1 MSASRRSTS
10 LSDSS
15 AEIERMESTGSWD
28 DALDW
33 FKLEVQHP
41 ASRSVSHHANYKCLL
56 EAERAVVEGH
66 GVVLINTDE
75 AGTLIVTNLRLIFLV
90 SEVFSPFLY
99 SMSEGTENIIAL
111 GTIPL
116 ATIEKFSKMLMS
128 ITCQY
133 VMLQSYGNAR
143 TMLLVV
149 KNQSAPRQAEKTPS
163 QRLLQVIGRDM
174 RIIVFGFRPK
184 TKQRRAIYDGL
195 LRCTKPSRPWDLYAF
210 SCGQSKFTNAN
221 PKVRLLNECFR
232 LLGKGFCSASIDMI
246 DKGSYTLSNELWRIS
261 NVNSNYIMCPSYPFA
276 LIVPKSISDEEVV
289 HASSFRSKGRLP
301 VVSWC
306 HPGTGAVLARSSQ
319 PLVGLMMNMRSNT
332 DEKLVAALCSQLGG
346 DKKGRRKLYIADARP
361 RKNALANVAMGGG
374 SESPSHY
381 FQSENYSAWA
391 FQFQIF
397 VKGKELWG
405 HIAGTIPAPDSEQE
419 KEKYVKWEVK
429 DAQIMSWILGSMEHS
444 MLLNLK
450 PYKSSREMWDYLKKV
465 YNQSN
470 TARRFQLELELGQL
484 SQGSMSIQEF
494 YSSFVNLW
502 AEYTDIVYASVPLE
516 GLVAIQSVHET
527 SKRDQFLMKLRG
539 EFEAIRSNLMNREP
553 VPFLDICVGE
563 LLREEQRIITQ
574 AVLEQKAQNSTPIPV
589 AYAAQGRSKGGRN
602 MSNIQCYSCK
612 GFGHIATTCTKKF
625 CNYCKKPGHI
635 IKDCSIR
642 PPKKSETAYNVS
654 VVFFGIDNIHAMR
667 ESLSRLRDYLDTHGS
682 TSSDGKLSLLRHGG
696 WTWGGG
702 NLSSMSASVATLGDS
717 GWLIHVQSVLAGSA
731 WIAARVALESASVL
745 VHCSDGWDRTS
756 QLISLANLLLDP
768 YYRTFTGFQV
778 FSSTALIEKDWLAFG
793 HPFEERMGMPT
804 VSGCSDKPL
813 DLSRQSS
820 VGSFPSSPMRQ
831 SSGSFAPQAP
841 SSSHAQN
848 QYSPIF
854 LQWIDCVSQL
864 LRMYPFA
871 FEFSSAFL
879 VDLLDSVLSCRFGNF
894 FCNSEKERQLV
905 GVSESCGCLWAYL
918 ADLRSSEGRS
928 HVHYNLFYSPL
939 KHNGPLLP
947 PAAALAPTLWPQFHL
962 RWACPSEAEAGE
974 LEAQC
979 RNMSLKFSELQKA
992 KEGAEKKAKE
1002 TTNAMESLSAELQ
1015 NEKRLSS
1022 SAMALAKRASKE
1034 SAAIKRAIQSLGCK
1048 VHFAGGG
1055 DTTVDIETNPM
1066 GITQESVFSHSK
1078 RESDGIVQHQYSSDL
1093 SISISAVTDD
1103 VVSNNP
1109 LDRVCDAICPSRS
1122 RDGGCRW
1129 PEAGCAQL
1137 CSQFIG
1143 VKANY
1148 DAIDSLSI
1156 YETYFDTAA
1165 ALNSNAKCSRAGADN

>member
-56 EAERAVVEGH
+56 EAERVVVEGY

-75 AGTLIVTNLRLIFLV
+75 AGTLIVTNFRLIFL
-90 SEVFSPFLY
+90 
-99 SMSEGTENIIAL
+99 SEGTENIIAL

-116 ATIEKFSKMLMS
+116 ATIEKFSKM
-128 ITCQY
+128 
-133 VMLQSYGNAR
+133 
-143 TMLLVV
+143 VV
-149 KNQSAPRQAEKTPS
+149 KSQSAPRQSEKTPS

-184 TKQRRAIYDGL
+184 TKQIH
-195 LRCTKPSRPWDLYAF
+195 
-210 SCGQSKFTNAN
+210 
-221 PKVRLLNECFR
+221 
-232 LLGKGFCSASIDMI
+232 I
-246 DKGSYTLSNELWRIS
+246 
-261 NVNSNYIMCPSYPFA
+261 NVFVC
-276 LIVPKSISDEEVV
+276 
-289 HASSFRSKGRLP
+289 
-301 VVSWC
+301 
-306 HPGTGAVLARSSQ
+306 
-319 PLVGLMMNMRSNT
+319 SNT

-381 FQSENYSAWA
+381 FQSE
-391 FQFQIF
+391 
-397 VKGKELWG
+397 
-405 HIAGTIPAPDSEQE
+405 
-419 KEKYVKWEVK
+419 
-429 DAQIMSWILGSMEHS
+429 
-444 MLLNLK
+444 
-450 PYKSSREMWDYLKKV
+450 
-465 YNQSN
+465 
-470 TARRFQLELELGQL
+470 
-484 SQGSMSIQEF
+484 
-494 YSSFVNLW
+494 
-502 AEYTDIVYASVPLE
+502 
-516 GLVAIQSVHET
+516 
-527 SKRDQFLMKLRG
+527 
-539 EFEAIRSNLMNREP
+539 
-553 VPFLDICVGE
+553 
-563 LLREEQRIITQ
+563 
-574 AVLEQKAQNSTPIPV
+574 
-589 AYAAQGRSKGGRN
+589 
-602 MSNIQCYSCK
+602 
-612 GFGHIATTCTKKF
+612 
-625 CNYCKKPGHI
+625 
-635 IKDCSIR
+635 
-642 PPKKSETAYNVS
+642 

-682 TSSDGKLSLLRHGG
+682 TSSDGTLSLLRHGG

-768 YYRTFTGFQV
+768 YYRTFTGFQ
-778 FSSTALIEKDWLAFG
+778 ALIEKDWLAFG

-879 VDLLDSVLSCRFGNF
+879 VDLLDCVLSCRFGNF

-939 KHNGPLLP
+939 KHKGPLLP

-962 RWACPSEAEAGE
+962 RWACPSEAQAGE

-1078 RESDGIVQHQYSSDL
+1078 RESDGIVQHQYNSDL
-1093 SISISAVTDD
+1093 SISISAVADD

-1109 LDRVCDAICPSRS
+1109 LDRVCGAICPSRA

-1156 YETYFDTAA
+1156 YETYFDTREEG
-1165 ALNSNAKCSRAGADN
+1165 K